1 MVTKNM
7 RDVYQIAKG
16 KIGTAK
22 EKQMKKSTTEEL
34 DP

>member
-7 RDVYQIAKG
+7 KDVYQIAKD
-16 KIGTAK
+16 KIEVVK